1 MFDNSQ
7 IDDSEEEIIDATQKS
22 RTQSKKIS
30 RSSDEI
36 LDLITI
42 HEMHSESECSE
53 TENVQAFII
62 TALTD
67 MFDITYEEPDGNW
80 LFRA

>member
-7 IDDSEEEIIDATQKS
+7 IDDPEEEIIDTTQNS
-22 RTQSKKIS
+22 RTQSKKIFKS
-30 RSSDEI
+30 NDEL

-42 HEMHSESECSE
+42 HEMHSESECSQ
-53 TENVQAFII
+53 TEDVQASII

-67 MFDITYEEPDGNW
+67 MFDIIYKEPD
-80 LFRA
+80 